1 MAFEPIEDTKL
12 EDLVKVASLQLLD
25 ERRHEATNLIKN
37 FFQKLEGL
45 VFDVKKLRSELA
57 KKEESLAKTEEKI
70 KRLQSGDWSVLE
82 QNQNPTKADSE
93 H

>member
-45 VFDVKKLRSELA
+45 SLEVKKLKSELS
-57 KKEESLAKTEEKI
+57 KKEESLEKTMDKVA
-70 KRLQSGDWSVLE
+70 RLRKGDWSVLAE
-82 QNQNPTKADSE
+82 NNGQNKADSE